1 MQVFVIVNNV
11 GIKINADVNVNNWLT
26 KKYVINNLF
35 GILVIVSVNAINHDV
50 GEYLDYANCKCRKML
65 IDKLV
70 EECTEN
76 IDEVKIA
83 KITLMESIEI
93 ENKCKCSCTIYVV
106 LIVIVFTI
114 YIGIGTYFS
123 YYKYMN
129 HDNKTASKFDYVFQA
144 SNY

>member
-1 MQVFVIVNNV
+1 
-11 GIKINADVNVNNWLT
+11 
-26 KKYVINNLF
+26 
-35 GILVIVSVNAINHDV
+35 
-50 GEYLDYANCKCRKML
+50 
-65 IDKLV
+65 
-70 EECTEN
+70 
-76 IDEVKIA
+76 
-83 KITLMESIEI
+83 MESIEN

>member
-11 GIKINADVNVNNWLT
+11 GIKINPDVNVKNWLI
-26 KKYVINNLF
+26 KEYVINSLF

-50 GEYLDYANCKCRKML
+50 GEYLDYANCKCRKIL

-83 KITLMESIEI
+83 KITLMESTED
-93 ENKCKCSCTIYVV
+93 ENKCKSLYAIYVV
-106 LIVIVFTI
+106 LIAIVFTLELVVI
-114 YIGIGTYFS
+114 LFTTSTWIMIKKLLLNMIMS
-123 YYKYMN
+123 IK
-129 HDNKTASKFDYVFQA
+129 H
-144 SNY
+144 